1 MNDFQPGFTVSE
13 RTISAFPLSVGTSL
27 ALESLFSGS
36 LAPIDPERQIVH
48 VNPNRYQE
56 IWINLSTLFRN
67 VVQACSKE
75 AVQRTSVQEYV
86 DTLLLEIQVI
96 NTVFAEQSSCIP
108 MFYHM
113 TYPRVESKAKSKK
126 IILRDP
132 KTDLQRKYHYNHDT
146 TIDRLY
152 KLTDSIRLF
161 KDTIIPPHRTDAL
174 ILTHLPYDLLSRPKF
189 NSLALLE
196 SHTGLVKDRTLWAS
210 KLYPLPET
218 DMSHLPFNELS
229 LFIFGDKV
237 QISPSVIKLRRLV
250 YECSLKRHWN
260 PLTTPEKMKLDLSLE
275 IKEPFVVSWLKS
287 L

>member
-27 ALESLFSGS
+27 AFESLFSGS
-36 LAPIDPERQIVH
+36 LTPIDPERVVVR

-67 VVQACSKE
+67 IVQACSKE
-75 AVQRTSVQEYV
+75 AVQRTSVQEYT
-86 DTLLLEIQVI
+86 DALLTEIHVI
-96 NTVFAEQSSCIP
+96 NTIFAEQSSCIP
-108 MFYHM
+108 MYYSM
-113 TYPRVESKAKSKK
+113 DYPRLDSKAKARK
-126 IILRDP
+126 IVLRDP
-132 KTDLQRKYHYNHDT
+132 KTDIQRKYHYNHDT
-146 TIDRLY
+146 AIDRVY
-152 KLTDSIRLF
+152 KLTDSVRRF
-161 KDTIIPPHRTDAL
+161 KDALHPPQRSDAL
-174 ILTHLPYDLLSRPKF
+174 ILTHIPYDLFSRSKF
-189 NSLALLE
+189 DSLALLE

-237 QISPSVIKLRRLV
+237 QISPAVIKLRRLV

-260 PLTTPEKMKLDLSLE
+260 PLTTPEKMKMDLSLE
-275 IKEPFVVSWLKS
+275 IKEPFVLSWLKS